1 MHPQIDL
8 YFFNFYKH
16 IKMNSDHSNIHNLF
30 TLVIHTILTKISI
43 DYQISISDLTI
54 KIGNPT
60 INTNDDLETSIR
72 AYCDTL
78 IIPIIPPS
86 PIENK
91 SIKIIKKKTVLEK
104 MNASTEASVTNET
117 IFEQPIFTNQSVL
130 EPVKQKKIIK
140 KKVAEVPVAIP
151 QTPVESETTV
161 TPVETLVETLVE
173 PPKQKKIIKKKVV
186 EAPQTPVE
194 SETTVTP
201 LETLVEPPKQKK
213 IIKKKVAEVP
223 VAIPQTPVESET
235 NVTPVE
241 TLVEP
246 PKQKKIIKKK
256 VVEVP
261 VAIPQTPVESEAPQ
275 TPVESKTT
283 VTPVEEV
290 VESAKQKKIIK
301 KKISEPLV
309 ETPVEVV
316 KTIHMEE
323 VDEVKIK
330 PKKNEPFVK
339 KNIENTDSPEYGE
352 EVDNPEIYESLQIYD
367 TDDLEPKKINDTNYY
382 VDTSGY
388 VYDFESQ
395 ELVGKLNQSGDS
407 VIFLSDFSQ

>member
-130 EPVKQKKIIK
+130 EPV
-140 KKVAEVPVAIP
+140 
-151 QTPVESETTV
+151 
-161 TPVETLVETLVE
+161 
-173 PPKQKKIIKKKVV
+173 
-186 EAPQTPVE
+186 
-194 SETTVTP
+194 
-201 LETLVEPPKQKK
+201 KQKK